1 MTLRKQINPSECK
14 LQLERLLNWI
24 EDERH
29 NLAREIQTYL
39 EMVGYEQGLRVD
51 QSLPTLEEYWRLRM
65 ATSAVKI
72 TTACLLLVPPPPMFG
87 TVG

>member
-1 MTLRKQINPSECK
+1 MLAELWQCI
-14 LQLERLLNWI
+14 
-24 EDERH
+24 DERH
-29 NLAREIQTYL
+29 NLAKEIRIYL

-72 TTACLLLVPPPPMFG
+72 TTAALLLVYNPIFA
-87 TVG
+87 TVKASVAN